1 MGLLEPF
8 SKVKTVLTSRYVWI
22 QRTHLS
28 KSERRLAAIMFTDM
42 AGYTA
47 LGQKN
52 ESLALALAQEQRKL
66 LRPVFN
72 RHKGR
77 EIKTIG
83 DGFLVEFGNA
93 LDAVRCAYDVQRASR
108 EFNISQ
114 PSDQR
119 IILRIGLHLGDV
131 VESQEDISG
140 DAVNIAS
147 RIQSLAE
154 DGGVCVTRQ
163 VYDQVQNKFDLL
175 LKSLGT
181 KSLKNVSTPI
191 EVYKMV
197 LPWEKEP
204 KSTTTQLDA
213 SRVAVLPFAN
223 MSPDPSDSYFAD
235 GITEEI
241 ISTLSGVSGLNVIS
255 RTSVM
260 GYKGTTKRVKEI
272 GGELEAG
279 SVLEGSFRKAGNKIR
294 VTAQLIDVRDDRH
307 VWTHS
312 YDRNLDDVF
321 GVQTD
326 IAKQVSDALRVKI
339 LAPEINR
346 IDRKPTTS
354 TKAYTLYLRGRYH
367 WNKRGIEDIKK
378 AEEYFDQAVRED
390 RNFALGY
397 VGLADCN
404 ELLAFNWA
412 IDVSSRHERAK
423 ALITKALEIDS
434 DLAEAHTTKGLSL
447 AHDFNLREAEEEFR
461 KAIELKP
468 SYATAHQ
475 WYYHVLLIQLRWD
488 EALSH
493 IERAVELDPL
503 SQIINLNHASYYLAK
518 GDYTKA
524 LELCEKA
531 VELDPSSAFPH
542 FELAAIY
549 GKMKRFDEMER
560 ECKIGIGLVQEYPQV
575 AWYVEAMIA
584 YNEDDQ
590 EKVRRLI
597 PNLEAHVGEPVS
609 ANATQVAALCFF
621 LGEKDKGFEWLE
633 KSYSRREFEILYVEV
648 NVMFDGIRA
657 DPRYQNLLNRLGLKQ
672 APLVQ

>member
-1 MGLLEPF
+1 
-8 SKVKTVLTSRYVWI
+8 
-22 QRTHLS
+22 
-28 KSERRLAAIMFTDM
+28 MFTDM

-47 LGQKN
+47 LGQRN
-52 ESLALALAQEQRKL
+52 ESLSLVLAGEQRRL

-77 EIKTIG
+77 EVKTMG
-83 DGFLVEFGNA
+83 DAFMVEFGNA
-93 LDAVRCAYDVQRASR
+93 LDAVRCAYDVQRALR

-114 PSDQR
+114 PSDQK

-131 VESQEDISG
+131 VESQGDISG

-163 VYDQVQNKFDLL
+163 VYDQVQNKFDLP

-181 KSLKNVSTPI
+181 RSVKNVSAPV

-197 LPWEKEP
+197 LPWEKEQRNP
-204 KSTTTQLDA
+204 AEQLDP

-223 MSPDPSDSYFAD
+223 MGPDPGDSYFAD

-260 GYKGTTKRVKEI
+260 SYKGTTKRVKEI

-339 LAPEINR
+339 LAPEIDR
-346 IDRKPTTS
+346 IDRKPTESAT
-354 TKAYTLYLRGRYH
+354 AYAFYLRGRH
-367 WNKRGIEDIKK
+367 HLNRRGIEDIKK
-378 AEEYFDQAVRED
+378 AEEYFENAVGKDQD
-390 RNFALGY
+390 FALGY
-397 VGLADCN
+397 VGLADSN
-404 ELLAFNWA
+404 ELLAFNWH
-412 IDVSSRHERAK
+412 IDGTARHERAK
-423 ALITKALEIDS
+423 SMIAKALEIDR
-434 DLAEAHTTKGLSL
+434 DLAEAHTTRALILLHEYDLQNS
-447 AHDFNLREAEEEFR
+447 EEEFR

-475 WYYHVLLIQLRWD
+475 WYYHLLLPQLRWD
-488 EALSH
+488 EALAQ
-493 IERAVELDPL
+493 IEKALELDPL
-503 SQIINLNHASYYLAK
+503 SQIINLNHAEFYDAK
-518 GDYTKA
+518 RDYTKA
-524 LELCEKA
+524 LDLCKKTI
-531 VELDPSSAFPH
+531 ELDPNFA
-542 FELAAIY
+542 LAHLQLGGVY
-549 GKMKRFDEMER
+549 GKLRMFDDMRR
-560 ECKIGIGLVQEYPQV
+560 ELKIGVGIIQESYPQIGKM
-575 AWYVEAMIA
+575 ADAMIA
-584 YNEDDQ
+584 YLEDDK
-590 EKVRRLI
+590 ERVRRLM
-597 PNLEAHVGEPVS
+597 PELEAHAGEPMSGDAVQM
-609 ANATQVAALCFF
+609 AGLHFF
-621 LGEKDKGFEWLE
+621 LAEHDKGFEWLD
-633 KSYSRREFEILYVEV
+633 KSYSKREAGLLSIAVDD
-648 NVMFDGIRA
+648 MFDGVRA

-672 APLVQ
+672 HR